1 MNVSR
6 ISGVE
11 IIGINRNNDTD
22 EIIFTCLAVTTF
34 ITFYIFSWNFF
45 IWLIVQGNTP
55 MLKIGEVVCYKLL
68 QLQPTGHRIVL
79 NR

>member
-22 EIIFTCLAVTTF
+22 TIIFTCLAITTF
-34 ITFYIFSWNFF
+34 ITFHYFFGIFN
-45 IWLIVQGNTP
+45 WLIVQEKTP

-68 QLQPTGHRIVL
+68 QLQPTGHGIIL